1 MALTSVPAILLVSS
15 AWGVVAASAMI
26 GFSCAIVLTLSL
38 ALPAL
43 LVAPDDVPRISAGM
57 FTIGYGVAML
67 VSLASGMAWDIT
79 GKAAF
84 AFLPI
89 AIMVL
94 PMTVLPLFTDYSKR
108 RA

>member
-1 MALTSVPAILLVSS
+1 M
-15 AWGVVAASAMI
+15 
-26 GFSCAIVLTLSL
+26 
-38 ALPAL
+38 PAL
-43 LVAPDDVPRISAGM
+43 LVAPDDVPRVSAGM

-67 VSLASGMAWDIT
+67 VSLIAGMAWDVT

-89 AIMVL
+89 AVMVL
-94 PMTVLPLFTDYSKR
+94 PMIFLPLFTDYSKR